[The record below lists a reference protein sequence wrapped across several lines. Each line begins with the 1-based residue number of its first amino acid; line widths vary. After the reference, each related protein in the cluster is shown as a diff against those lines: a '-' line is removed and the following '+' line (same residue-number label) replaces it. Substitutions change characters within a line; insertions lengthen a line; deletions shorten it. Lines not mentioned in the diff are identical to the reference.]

1 MMEKQ
6 NEDGEKDLDSHAESG
21 PDDVANGVTETGDK
35 EAQENEDEEKEQEA
49 GTASGTAED
58 EGQGMEGNAEH
69 TAHVNGVAQEKEE
82 TEVGDDGQEA
92 ERVLDGTDR
101 EREEAAAEAGLG
113 DGGQD
118 AEKRPGGK
126 GNGRKKATGKE
137 NVGKKGGAL
146 DTMGKPCKRKAND
159 AKSAGAKKRTK
170 KVCV

>member
-1 MMEKQ
+1 MEKQ
-6 NEDGEKDLDSHAESG
+6 NEDGEKDVDSHAESG
-21 PDDVANGVTETGDK
+21 PDDVANGVTETADK
-35 EAQENEDEEKEQEA
+35 EGQENEDEEKEKEA
-49 GTASGTAED
+49 GTVSGTAGD
-58 EGQGMEGNAEH
+58 EGEEREGNAKH
-69 TAHVNGVAQEKEE
+69 TAHVNGLAQGKEKE
-82 TEVGDDGQEA
+82 TQVGGDGQEA

-101 EREEAAAEAGLG
+101 EREEAADEAGLG

-146 DTMGKPCKRKAND
+146 DTMGKGCKRKAND

-170 KVCV
+170 KVRV